1 MRLFLLASSTVDGYW
16 RDVLEPLFAEPQV
29 EVVGA
34 CVDVAKPAPLRNRL
48 RRELK
53 KGRGAYVAVMAAKF
67 AARTLTNRDVPT
79 AHYLRERRVDVREVD
94 DLYAETTLDFI
105 RGTRPDCIFRFGF
118 GFIHEPVL
126 SLAPKGVISYHH
138 GNIRSYRGQP
148 VAFWELYAG
157 EREMRVTIQ
166 VLREKLD
173 AGKIVLERPI
183 AIRAS
188 DTWKSL
194 ERRAYDES
202 RSMIHEACLLL
213 DQDEFGPETVPDEE
227 LGELYTI
234 PNFRQWV
241 TLQGKILTRRLRAL
255 MVYRPLS
262 SRKRRSFR

>member
-1 MRLFLLASSTVDGYW
+1 MRLFLLASPKIDHYW
-16 RDVLEPLFAEPQV
+16 RDVLEPVFAEPQI

-34 CVDVAKPAPLRNRL
+34 CVDVTKPAPLRTRL

-53 KGRGAYVAVMAAKF
+53 KGRGAYVGVMAAKLV
-67 AARTLTNRDVPT
+67 ARALTNRDVPT
-79 AHYLRERRVDVREVD
+79 APYLREKGVDIREVD

-157 EREMRVTIQ
+157 EREMGVTIQ

-173 AGKIVLERPI
+173 AGKIVLERRI
-183 AIRAS
+183 AIRPS

-213 DQDEFGPETVPDEE
+213 DQDEFRPQEVPDAE
-227 LGELYTI
+227 LGKLYMI

-241 TLQGKILTRRLRAL
+241 TLQGKVLARR
-255 MVYRPLS
+255 V
-262 SRKRRSFR
+262 RR